1 MLPSSTHA
9 MGLQTPQHFPEAGSA
24 ATYTAYCKRK
34 IKILTRMCKI
44 IPIFGTNSYKNRTW
58 VNQSGKQYDLNF

>member
-34 IKILTRMCKI
+34 IETLTGMCKI
-44 IPIFGTNSYKNRTW
+44 IPIFGTNNYKNRTC
-58 VNQSGKQYDLNF
+58 VYQSRKR

>member
-34 IKILTRMCKI
+34 IEILTRMYKI
-44 IPIFGTNSYKNRTW
+44 IPIFATNSYKNRPC
-58 VNQSGKQYDLNF
+58 VYQSRKQYDLNF